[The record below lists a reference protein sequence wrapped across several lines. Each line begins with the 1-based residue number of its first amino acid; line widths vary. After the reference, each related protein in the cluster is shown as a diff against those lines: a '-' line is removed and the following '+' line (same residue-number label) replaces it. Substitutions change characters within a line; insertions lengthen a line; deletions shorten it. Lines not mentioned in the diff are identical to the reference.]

1 MEIPQ
6 DVQRDIV
13 NFQAL
18 QNQLNVL
25 QTQFAQM
32 DAELRSVSE
41 AVSELES
48 NEDDFAYKVVGPI
61 MVRERKSVLTAELK
75 ERKEALEVRKNS
87 LEKKSKQIEAKLVEL
102 KRKIEEALSKLQ
114 QVDGN
119 APTGG

>member
-25 QTQFAQM
+25 QAQLAQI

-41 AVSELES
+41 ALSALES
-48 NEDDFAYKVVGPI
+48 SEDEFAYKVVGPI
-61 MVRERKSVLTAELK
+61 MVRERKSVLVAELN
-75 ERKEALEVRKNS
+75 ERKEALEVRKKN
-87 LEKKSKQIEAKLVEL
+87 LEKKIKQIEAKLVEL
-102 KRKIEEALSKLQ
+102 KRKIEEALAKLQ
-114 QVDGN
+114 QVGDG

>member
-25 QTQFAQM
+25 QAQLAQM
-32 DAELRSVSE
+32 DAELRTISE
-41 AVSELES
+41 ALSALES
-48 NEDDFAYKVVGPI
+48 SEDDFAYRAVGPI
-61 MVRERKSVLTAELK
+61 IVRERKSVLVAELK
-75 ERKEALEVRKNS
+75 ERKEAVEVRKKA
-87 LEKKSKQIEAKLVEL
+87 LEKKVKQVEAKLIEL
-102 KRKIEEALSKLQ
+102 KRKIEAALSKIQ
-114 QVDGN
+114 QVGDN

>member
-25 QTQFAQM
+25 QAQLAQM
-32 DAELRSVSE
+32 DAELRTISE
-41 AVSELES
+41 ALSALES
-48 NEDDFAYKVVGPI
+48 SEDDFAYRAVGPVI
-61 MVRERKSVLTAELK
+61 VRERKSVLVAELK
-75 ERKEALEVRKNS
+75 ERKEAVEVRKKA
-87 LEKKSKQIEAKLVEL
+87 LEKKVKQVEAKLIEL
-102 KRKIEEALSKLQ
+102 KRKIEAALSKIQ
-114 QVDGN
+114 QVGDN

>member
-25 QTQFAQM
+25 QAQLAQM
-32 DAELRSVSE
+32 DAELRTISE
-41 AVSELES
+41 ALSALES
-48 NEDDFAYKVVGPI
+48 SEDDFAYRAVGPVI
-61 MVRERKSVLTAELK
+61 VRERKSVLVAELK
-75 ERKEALEVRKNS
+75 ERKEAVEVRKKA
-87 LEKKSKQIEAKLVEL
+87 LEKKVKQVEAKLVEL
-102 KRKIEEALSKLQ
+102 KRKIEAALSKIQ
-114 QVDGN
+114 QVGDN